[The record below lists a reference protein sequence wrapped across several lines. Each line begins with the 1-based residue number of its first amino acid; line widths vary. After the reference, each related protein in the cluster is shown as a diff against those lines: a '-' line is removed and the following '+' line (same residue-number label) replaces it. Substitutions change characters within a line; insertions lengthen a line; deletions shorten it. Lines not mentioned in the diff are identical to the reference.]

1 MTTAET
7 EIKARFAIRKS
18 QHPDG
23 LRDLR
28 PRVFELCG
36 AVFACTV
43 SPRQK
48 TETKRMQDPAKRL
61 ATKTRLPPLNA
72 LRAFDATARHLTV
85 VKAADEL
92 HVTPSA
98 VSHQLRTL
106 EDALGVQ
113 LFSRSKTRLKLT
125 SHGEALLPSVRSA
138 FQLIANAAARLGD
151 PVIAGNLVVSAP
163 VGFSSRVLTRHI
175 GEFLSAHPDVQFRL
189 VASNDDREVYSPSV
203 DLCIRYGTGIWPDRH
218 VRLLTHVELFPV
230 CNPALVNGQIGMRSV
245 QELEGHL
252 LLCEDGGAGWTRW
265 LLAAGATVAGF
276 RMTEM
281 GNAHIA
287 MEAAVH
293 AQGVALGD
301 SLLVG
306 DDLADGRLVRLF
318 DSSIPAKHAYYLVG
332 RPEACESPLVT
343 AFIDWV
349 LGRVRGYV

>member
-1 MTTAET
+1 
-7 EIKARFAIRKS
+7 
-18 QHPDG
+18 
-23 LRDLR
+23 
-28 PRVFELCG
+28 
-36 AVFACTV
+36 
-43 SPRQK
+43 
-48 TETKRMQDPAKRL
+48 MQEPAKRL
-61 ATKTRLPPLNA
+61 LARTRLPPLNA

-92 HVTPSA
+92 NVTPSA

-138 FQLIANAAARLGD
+138 FQMIANAAAKLGD
-151 PVIAGNLVVSAP
+151 PVMAGNLVVSAP

-175 GEFLSAHPDVQFRL
+175 GEFLSIHPDVQFRL
-189 VASNDDREVYSPSV
+189 VASNDDKEVYSPAV
-203 DLCIRYGTGIWPDRH
+203 DLCIRYGTGLWPDRN

-230 CNPALVNGQIGMRSV
+230 CNPALINGPLGVRSIDD
-245 QELEGHL
+245 LRGHH
-252 LLCEDGGAGWTRW
+252 LLCEDGGAEWTRW
-265 LLAAGATVAGF
+265 LLAAGVPVAGF

-293 AQGVALGD
+293 AQGAALGD

-306 DDLADGRLVRLF
+306 DDLAEGRLVKLF
-318 DSSIPAKHAYYLVG
+318 DTGIPAKHAYYLVG
-332 RPEACESPLVT
+332 RHEACDSPLVT
-343 AFIDWV
+343 AFVDWV
-349 LGRVRGYV
+349 LGRVRGYS